1 MLLTMSSMQGG
12 SQPATLRNAQVSAL
26 LSMLNLNK
34 PTNPAK
40 PAPTSISESNALN
53 IPSGPPAWKVLVMD
67 KVSQD
72 ILATSLRVQDLR
84 DNGVT
89 LHMQLMGDRPPL
101 PDVPAVYFV
110 SPSRE
115 NLTRIAKVSGEKQV
129 THFVRWY

>member
-1 MLLTMSSMQGG
+1 
-12 SQPATLRNAQVSAL
+12 
-26 LSMLNLNK
+26 
-34 PTNPAK
+34 
-40 PAPTSISESNALN
+40 
-53 IPSGPPAWKVLVMD
+53 MD